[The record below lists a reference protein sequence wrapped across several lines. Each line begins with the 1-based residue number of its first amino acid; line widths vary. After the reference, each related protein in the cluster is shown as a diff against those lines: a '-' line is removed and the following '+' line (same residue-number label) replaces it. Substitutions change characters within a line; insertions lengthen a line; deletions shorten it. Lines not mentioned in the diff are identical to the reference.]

1 MGGGGG
7 VKFFAKKINL
17 ILNYK
22 SADHVLTAMLIIIL
36 HTFVSLNNN
45 DLRIVDNY
53 NAMSWAHCVKI
64 IITDA
69 ANPQTRYL

>member
-1 MGGGGG
+1 MT
-7 VKFFAKKINL
+7 
-17 ILNYK
+17 LNHK

-53 NAMSWAHCVKI
+53 NAITRAHCVNI

>member
-1 MGGGGG
+1 
-7 VKFFAKKINL
+7 
-17 ILNYK
+17 
-22 SADHVLTAMLIIIL
+22 MLIIIL